1 MATWNNMNLQDS
13 ASPMMEQLIYLHDHA
28 FIIIIMIMSMVTYM
42 SLTLLLNNLTNRF
55 LLENQMIE
63 TIWTIIPSII
73 LIFIA
78 IPSLKLL
85 YLIDE
90 IYNPS
95 MTLKVIGHQWYW
107 KYEYSDFSNIE
118 FDSFMIPSNLLK
130 MNDFRLLDVDNR
142 TILPMNIQIRVIVN
156 AADVIHSWAVPSL
169 GIKID
174 AIPGRLNQVSL
185 LINRPGVYFGQ
196 CSEICGMNHSF
207 MPISIESIPLNN
219 FISWIK
225 SY

>member
-1 MATWNNMNLQDS
+1 MATWNNMNLQDA

-28 FIIIIMIMSMVTYM
+28 LIIIIMIMTMVSYM
-42 SLTLLLNNLTNRF
+42 KLSFMFNKLTNRF

-63 TIWTIIPSII
+63 SIWTVIPSII

-118 FDSFMIPSNLLK
+118 FDSFMIPSKSMN

-142 TILPMNIQIRVIVN
+142 TVIPMNTQIRIIIN
-156 AADVIHSWAVPSL
+156 AADVIHSWAIPSL

-185 LINRPGVYFGQ
+185 MINRPGLFFGQ

-207 MPISIESIPLNN
+207 MPISIESIPMNS
-219 FISWIK
+219 FIKWIK